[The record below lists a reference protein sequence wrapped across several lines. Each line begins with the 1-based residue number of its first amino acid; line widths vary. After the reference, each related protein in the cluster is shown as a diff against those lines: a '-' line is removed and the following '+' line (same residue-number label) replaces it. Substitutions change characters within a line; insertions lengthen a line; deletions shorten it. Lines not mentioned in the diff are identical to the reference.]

1 MKRTV
6 GAVFLLLQAVCI
18 PLVYAQ
24 ESGYRYAQA
33 MEAVNSHDEN
43 TAFMHFRSLLADY
56 PDSRYAEPALFAT
69 AEYYFSI
76 ADYQDSWQ
84 SFSRF
89 VNDYPDS
96 RGKLFA
102 LAYLLNIAG
111 KQNKEALVKGLEK
124 EIVLFR
130 QMTFLFR
137 NSKEFKYLSAL
148 RKKYKA
154 VYYIDKVEFY
164 VNNELYA
171 QISY

>member
-1 MKRTV
+1 M
-6 GAVFLLLQAVCI
+6 LCLAVCVS
-18 PLVYAQ
+18 LAYAQ
-24 ESGYRYAQA
+24 ESGYRYTQA
-33 MEAVNSHDEN
+33 LEAVNAHDEN
-43 TAFMHFRSLLADY
+43 TAFMHFRSLLTDF
-56 PDSRYAEPALFAT
+56 PDSRYAEPALFAI
-69 AEYYFSI
+69 AEYYFYV

-84 SFSRF
+84 DFSRF

-124 EIVLFR
+124 EIILFR

-137 NSKEFKYLSAL
+137 NSKEFKYTSAL

-154 VYYIDKVEFY
+154 VYYIDKIEFY

-171 QISY
+171 KISY